1 MTWRVTTPV
10 WVMTRDNIRGMRFG
24 ISIPNFAE
32 PEALLQVAR
41 DTEQGGWD
49 GFFLW
54 DHVLVDVGAPPPVC
68 EPWTVLAAAATMTS
82 RVRLGTMVTPL
93 ARRRPW
99 VLARQVTTVDHL
111 SHGRAVLGV
120 GLGVPPEA
128 EYAAFGESADPAE
141 HAALVDE
148 GLDVIDALWTGEP
161 VTHTG
166 PRHRLRDVTFL
177 PRPVQ
182 RPRVPIWSAASLP
195 ARAGIRRAA
204 RWDGIVPI
212 YASGEEFR
220 PVTPDE
226 VAGIVEEISSRRTSD
241 GAFDVVVWVLAED
254 AEACAEY
261 ERAGATW
268 LIHGPA
274 PGDDWLDDARSIAA
288 GGPPA

>member
-1 MTWRVTTPV
+1 M
-10 WVMTRDNIRGMRFG
+10 
-24 ISIPNFAE
+24 
-32 PEALLQVAR
+32 
-41 DTEQGGWD
+41 
-49 GFFLW
+49 
-54 DHVLVDVGAPPPVC
+54 
-68 EPWTVLAAAATMTS
+68 LAAAATMTS

-182 RPRVPIWSAASLP
+182 RPAH
-195 ARAGIRRAA
+195 
-204 RWDGIVPI
+204 
-212 YASGEEFR
+212 
-220 PVTPDE
+220 E
-226 VAGIVEEISSRRTSD
+226 VAGIVGEISSRRTSD

-274 PGDDWLDDARSIAA
+274 PGDDWLDDRRRIAA